1 MEALTTRPT
10 NAALLIKKLR
20 SWRVGQGSL
29 EKCIAVRLGAG
40 SARLTEYRLDDLS
53 RISGVS
59 ARNIRAYRERGL
71 LDPPRRVGRSAYY
84 SDIHVAQLAAISQ
97 LLGKGF
103 NSTHIAEFFDG
114 LRRGQ
119 SLVDVL
125 GIPPTAVGH
134 QGRRVQITP
143 SDPDVGTLV
152 SRGLARTIDGAV
164 VLTDPVLAEIVD
176 HVPDQRLC
184 VRTIARVVASTDA
197 AVDALA
203 ASVVGTVA
211 ESLTAQPESENRALA
226 RAVLSDL
233 LDQAVK
239 RAAAIA

>member
-1 MEALTTRPT
+1 M
-10 NAALLIKKLR
+10 KKLR
-20 SWRVGQGSL
+20 SGPFGRGRVEQ
-29 EKCIAVRLGAG
+29 CIAVRFSVGT
-40 SARLTEYRLDDLS
+40 ARLTEYRLDDLA
-53 RISGVS
+53 RISGIS

-84 SDIHVAQLAAISQ
+84 GDTHLTQLAAISQ

-103 NSTHIAEFFDG
+103 SSVHIAEFFDG
-114 LRRGQ
+114 LRGGQ

-125 GIPPTAVGH
+125 GIPSAAVG
-134 QGRRVQITP
+134 QQVRRLQITP

-152 SRGLARTIDGAV
+152 SRGLARIVDGAV

-176 HVPDQRLC
+176 HVSNQPLW
-184 VRTIARVVASTDA
+184 VHTIAGVVAATDD

-203 ASVVGTVA
+203 ESAVGTVA
-211 ESLTAQPESENRALA
+211 ECLTAQPESDNRALA
-226 RAVLSDL
+226 RAVLAGL

-239 RAAAIA
+239 QAAAIA